1 MAEPPYRL
9 SRAALRNKYGSRS
22 IDASANQSARD
33 DTPSGRAKRLE
44 QGGYNEK
51 QIDRLE
57 DVRWDKRF
65 AGKEQPIQ
73 PIAEVIQ
80 GEKPV
85 APVDPNAG
93 LDAQIS
99 NIIGQSTG
107 PMQGSWTQ
115 AAFNPKQSLLP
126 EAIGDP
132 SAMLEFLPP
141 PDPTIGR
148 APVFAP
154 RKKSYGSSLFGGSS
168 LFT

>member
-1 MAEPPYRL
+1 MADQPPYRL
-9 SRAALRNKYGSRS
+9 SRAALRNKYGSRA
-22 IDASANQSARD
+22 IDASSKQSALD

-44 QGGYNEK
+44 QSGYNPDQAK
-51 QIDRLE
+51 AQDNE
-57 DVRWDKRF
+57 DWADKF
-65 AGKEQPIQ
+65 TPQTTTQKAVLPKDLPLYDQVTQPDQ
-73 PIAEVIQ
+73 
-80 GEKPV
+80 
-85 APVDPNAG
+85 APLNTET
-93 LDAQIS
+93 IS
-99 NIIGQSTG
+99 PFTSG
-107 PMQGSWTQ
+107 PML